1 MKKQMPLSTV
11 PGVVSFRSR
20 ETSPVLKDN
29 ESFDRLM
36 VVAGMTL
43 PGVAAGME
51 QGFSQTAKDLPRWAA
66 GFSI

>member
-1 MKKQMPLSTV
+1 
-11 PGVVSFRSR
+11 
-20 ETSPVLKDN
+20 
-29 ESFDRLM
+29 M